1 MLRMDLKTR
10 KQMKK
15 YHVQNYVK
23 FKKDMAEAIK
33 RVPNVDYKDLSRDQM
48 IIQFLPLVEK
58 LARRF
63 STSQQASGVMSIMDI
78 IQEGNYGLCA
88 GVDRIDWD
96 TILDSENQAKTLK
109 SFLAKRI
116 KGAIRREID
125 KNRGSMRIPEHKLNE
140 IRKDFGE
147 DKKMVSLFFNSVF
160 TSLDA
165 GTPEQ
170 QAKAYNIPDNIKEY
184 NKEMLS
190 AYIKS
195 LMLQYLNPK
204 EFQVLRL
211 SYGLDCDKHSAKQ
224 IADILGIKG
233 TSSYV
238 RVSQLKKQ
246 AIDKLVE
253 NVPYSQVVD
262 YL

>member
-1 MLRMDLKTR
+1 
-10 KQMKK
+10 MKK
-15 YHVQNYVK
+15 YHVQNYVRWK
-23 FKKDMAEAIK
+23 HDMSASLK
-33 RVPNVDYKDLSRDQM
+33 RLEDKSWEEYSRDEL
-48 IIQFLPLVEK
+48 IIKFLPLVEN

-88 GVDRIDWD
+88 GIDRIDWD
-96 TILDSENQAKTLK
+96 TILNSENPEKTIK
-109 SFLAKRI
+109 SFLSKRI
-116 KGAIRREID
+116 KGAIRRGID
-125 KNRGSMRIPEHKLNE
+125 SNRGSMRIPEHKLNE

-147 DKKMVSLFFNSVF
+147 DRKMVELFFNSVF
-160 TSLDA
+160 TSLDD

-170 QAKAYNIPDNIKEY
+170 QNAAYNIPDVKGY
-184 NKEMLS
+184 NKELLA
-190 AYIKS
+190 AYVKG
-195 LMLQYLNPK
+195 LMLKYLNPK

-224 IADILGIKG
+224 IAEILGIKG
-233 TSSYV
+233 SSSYV
-238 RVSQLKKQ
+238 RISQLKKQ
-246 AIDKLVE
+246 GIDKLIA